1 MLLELNQTIEFKQ
14 GMSFDESFERIK
26 IAFLSEIIFG

>member
-14 GMSFDESFERIK
+14 LISFDESFERIK
-26 IAFLSEIIFG
+26 IVLLSEIIFS